1 MSILARLSVTS
12 GLVLIALAWPRGAE
26 ARQSGAAN
34 QPTSVVCGSKA
45 GERQTCAANTTA
57 GVTLVKSLGTAACE
71 LGRTWG
77 YDAKGIWV
85 SDGCSAEFSVAAA
98 PQELGRY
105 SPTLGF
111 KVADT
116 AQGDLTIRAYSYVRY
131 LSQRYTD
138 PTYTDAFGNTRDI
151 QQRQDIQLN
160 KAQVYFFG
168 WILSRQFRYQVY
180 VWTSNASL
188 GQSTQVV
195 VAGNLTYRFN
205 DHVTFGG
212 GIKGLPGVRSVEGN
226 FPYWLMVDERQI
238 ADEFFRPSY
247 TTGIWATG
255 AVVKGLTYD
264 VMLGNNL
271 SQFGIDAGQLDGKL
285 NTVAASLVWMPTT
298 GEFGRVPGSFGDFD
312 WHEKVATRL
321 AVHVTHSDE
330 TRQAQPKTDGFD
342 NVQLRV
348 SDGSVIFSPGLFA
361 PDTQIDEASY
371 QLLAVDG
378 GVKYRGLSFDAE
390 FYKRTLDNFAVRG
403 TGALPF
409 TSLHDTGFQVQA
421 SAMVVPKQ
429 IQVYAGGSK
438 VFGQY
443 GNPSD
448 VHAGLTYYPWKN
460 EVVKWNFEYI
470 YLNRSPVGAL
480 SLPYLGRHERPGV
493 PFVVH
498 GLVLGEIEPRSRRTV
513 FTRRHGGTEAR
524 RIFLVGVTARSQ
536 PPKKLRASVA
546 PCLRV
551 NRLVSRWV

>member
-1 MSILARLSVTS
+1 MPVPVRSSVS
-12 GLVLIALAWPRGAE
+12 FCLVLMALVLPRSAE
-26 ARQSGAAN
+26 ARQSAAAT
-34 QPTSVVCGSKA
+34 PPASIVCGSKA
-45 GERQTCAANTTA
+45 GERQTCAANTA
-57 GVTLVKSLGTAACE
+57 GGVTIVKQLGTAACE

-77 YDAKGIWV
+77 FDAKGIWV
-85 SDGCSAEFSVAAA
+85 SDGCSAEFSVTA
-98 PQELGRY
+98 PPARELGRY
-105 SPTLGF
+105 SPTQGF

-116 AQGDLTIRAYSYVRY
+116 SQGDLNIRVYSYVRY
-131 LSQRYTD
+131 QNQRYTD
-138 PTYTDAFGNTRDI
+138 PTYTDAFGNTKDI

-168 WILSRQFRYQVY
+168 WFMSPKFRYQLY

-188 GQSTQVV
+188 GQATQVV
-195 VAGNLTYRFN
+195 VAGNVNYRFTERIT
-205 DHVTFGG
+205 VGG
-212 GIKGLPGVRSVEGN
+212 GIASLPGVRSVEGN

-238 ADEFFRPSY
+238 TDEFFRPSY
-247 TTGIWATG
+247 TTGIWAKG
-255 AVVKGLTYD
+255 AIVKGLDYH

-271 SQFGIDAGQLDGKL
+271 SQFGIDAGVLDGKL
-285 NTVAASLVWMPTT
+285 NTVAAALIWMPTT
-298 GEFGRVPGSFGDFD
+298 GEFGRVSGSFGDFD

-321 AVHVTHSDE
+321 AVHLTHSDE

-348 SDGSVIFSPGLFA
+348 SDGTVIFGPGLFA

-371 QLLAVDG
+371 QLLAIDG

-390 FYKRTLDNFAVRG
+390 FYKRTLDNFMIRG

-421 SAMVVPKQ
+421 SAMAVPKQ

-460 EVVKWNFEYI
+460 ETVKWNFEYI
-470 YLNRSPVGAL
+470 YLNRSPVGSL
-480 SLPYLGRHERPGV
+480 TLPYSVGMNGP
-493 PFVVH
+493 
-498 GLVLGEIEPRSRRTV
+498 V
-513 FTRRHGGTEAR
+513 FHSS
-524 RIFLVGVTARSQ
+524 FMF
-536 PPKKLRASVA
+536 
-546 PCLRV
+546 
-551 NRLVSRWV
+551 WF